1 MTGMVNIDTLILAI
15 NQAGAF
21 RFFAKPWD
29 DEVLL
34 NAIREGL
41 RYRDMLVENRML
53 AEKVRDQ
60 QSELE
65 QYRQQRRVSMS
76 H

>member
-1 MTGMVNIDTLILAI
+1 MVNIDTLLQAI

-29 DEVLL
+29 DEALMVG
-34 NAIREGL
+34 IREGL

-60 QSELE
+60 QAELE
-65 QYRQQRRVSMS
+65 RYRKQRRVSMS
-76 H
+76 N